1 MGVRFKRVK
10 NKIAKLAG
18 RSKVRVRFAPSPT
31 GFLHVGGLR
40 TAFYNYLF
48 AKRNKGKFILRIE
61 DTDRTRIVPGGME
74 NIINTLLKMGLS
86 YDEGPFLKK
95 GQIAEK
101 GKFGPYVQSKRL
113 ALYQKYALRLVRG
126 GGAYRCFCTSER
138 LEALRK
144 EQETAKQP
152 LRYDR
157 KCLVVPKD
165 EIEKRIAGRE
175 NFVIRQRM
183 PEEGDTEFE
192 DLIHGR
198 IIVKNELLDDHIL
211 QKTDGFPTYNFANV
225 IDDHLM
231 GITHVI
237 RGEEFISSTP
247 KHILLYKSLKW
258 QPPKFA
264 HLPLL
269 LNSDRS
275 KLSKRQGDVAVT
287 DYLQKGYLP
296 EALLNFLALL
306 GWNPTDNQ
314 EIFSLKE
321 LIKSFEIE
329 KVNKSGAVFNLEKL
343 DWLNGL
349 YLRSLKISKLAE
361 VAIPYLLS
369 AGLLQKNGRL
379 FTVTAS
385 GETVK
390 TKKLK
395 EIIVLEQERIKH
407 LDQLPEA
414 VTYFFINPLDYDPK
428 ILVWKKSTKEITK
441 NRIEDLV
448 SLLQKLK
455 KSLWK
460 ELKLESI
467 IKKWI
472 EDNHYS
478 NGEVLWPMRV
488 ALSGREASPPPFALA
503 SALGKEETLARL
515 SKASHRI

>member
-1 MGVRFKRVK
+1 M
-10 NKIAKLAG
+10 KL
-18 RSKVRVRFAPSPT
+18 REKKVRVRFAPSPT

-40 TAFYNYLF
+40 TALYNFLF
-48 AKRNKGKFILRIE
+48 TKKYKGKFILRIE

-74 NIINTLLKMGLS
+74 NIINTLLKMGLG
-86 YDEGPFLKK
+86 YDEGPFLAKNK
-95 GQIAEK
+95 ITEK
-101 GKFGPYVQSKRL
+101 GKFGPYTQSKRL
-113 ALYQKYALRLVRG
+113 ALYQKYALELVRG

-138 LEALRK
+138 LDALHK
-144 EQETAKQP
+144 EQEIKKQP

-157 KCLVVPKD
+157 KCLAISKQ
-165 EIEKRIAGRE
+165 EIEKRLVSGDK
-175 NFVIRQRM
+175 FVIRQRM
-183 PEEGDTEFE
+183 PEVGETEFE

-198 IIVKNELLDDHIL
+198 IKTKNEFLEDHIL
-211 QKTDGFPTYNFANV
+211 EKSDGFPTYNFANV

-231 GITHVI
+231 SITHVI

-258 QPPKFA
+258 TPPHFA

-269 LNSDRS
+269 LNLDRS

-287 DYLQKGYLP
+287 DFLQKGYLP
-296 EALLNFLALL
+296 EALLNFVALL

-329 KVNKSGAVFNLEKL
+329 KVNKSGAVFNMEKL

-349 YLRSLKISKLAE
+349 YLRSLKINKLAE

-395 EIIVLEQERIKH
+395 EIIALEQERIKH
-407 LDQLPEA
+407 LDELPEA
-414 VTYFFINPLDYDPK
+414 VKHFFINFLDYDPE
-428 ILVWKKSTKEITK
+428 ILIWKKSTREIAK
-441 NRIEDLV
+441 NRIRDLIV
-448 SLLQKLK
+448 LLQELK
-455 KSLWK
+455 NSSWK
-460 ELKLESI
+460 TVKLESI

-488 ALSGREASPPPFALA
+488 ALSGAKASPPPFALA
-503 SALGKEETLARL
+503 SVLGKEKTLARL
-515 SKASHRI
+515 NKALDLLT